1 MKETQSGE
9 DTMVVMSETIDSDN
23 HREEARQW
31 FQQTVGQL
39 REISLTEKM
48 IRRTILTAL
57 RYLGCWLLM

>member
-1 MKETQSGE
+1 MTKETQYGK
-9 DTMVVMSETIDSDN
+9 DTMVVTSETLDTDN
-23 HREEARQW
+23 SREEARQW

-57 RYLGCWLLM
+57 ATGY